1 MANEL
6 NKVEGFN
13 PLDYA
18 RQITDANGNMSLY
31 LDVQYRKMW
40 FRLANPNGKIVKKI
54 CNFDGNLAVV
64 EAKVYL
70 DKNDSEEN
78 FVSNAFAQRFAD
90 PSNVEYGSRYL
101 ESAETAAVGRALADA
116 GYGLQFCA
124 EPDMLLVDSPQN
136 FPQMPSPPTMNNS
149 APSPTMN
156 STAPPYNAPNSTSQY
171 NMPMSNR
178 NQYGVPAN
186 NGYHQPYNAPY
197 PNNVQYAA
205 PSAPAYNENVPAEEL
220 ARQMSY
226 EDAVKLIY
234 PCNGNHKGQTLG
246 QIAIEDFS
254 CIEWIVNNLSQPKY
268 NLIRAGA
275 IVIRNKHTGRA

>member
-18 RQITDANGNMSLY
+18 RQITDASGNTSLY

-90 PSNVEYGSRYL
+90 PSNMEYGSRYL

-124 EPDMLLVDSPQN
+124 EPDMLIVDSPQT
-136 FPQMPSPPTMNNS
+136 FPQMPSPP
-149 APSPTMN
+149 
-156 STAPPYNAPNSTSQY
+156 YNAPNNTPQY
-171 NMPMSNR
+171 NMPMSNG

-186 NGYHQPYNAPY
+186 NGYNQPYNAPY
-197 PNNVQYAA
+197 QNNMQYAT

>member
-18 RQITDANGNMSLY
+18 RQITDANGNTSLY

-90 PSNVEYGSRYL
+90 PSNMEYGSRYL

-124 EPDMLLVDSPQN
+124 EPDMMIADSPQT
-136 FPQMPSPPTMNNS
+136 FPQMPSPSTMNN
-149 APSPTMN
+149 T
-156 STAPPYNAPNSTSQY
+156 TPPYNAPNSTPQY
-171 NMPMSNR
+171 NMPMSNG

-186 NGYHQPYNAPY
+186 NGYNQPYNAPY
-197 PNNVQYAA
+197 QNNMQYAT
-205 PSAPAYNENVPAEEL
+205 PSAPAYNENMPAEEL

>member
-18 RQITDANGNMSLY
+18 RQITDASGNTSLY

-124 EPDMLLVDSPQN
+124 EPDMLLVDSPQT
-136 FPQMPSPPTMNNS
+136 FPQMPSL
-149 APSPTMN
+149 PTMN
-156 STAPPYNAPNSTSQY
+156 STTPPYNAPNNTPQY
-171 NMPMSNR
+171 NMPMSNG

-186 NGYHQPYNAPY
+186 NGYNQPYNAPY
-197 PNNVQYAA
+197 QNNMQYAT
-205 PSAPAYNENVPAEEL
+205 PSAPAYNENIPAEEL